1 MKLNLLCI
9 KDQKWIISKIEN
21 ICEAVEKYLLK
32 QSEKNIL
39 VMKINSMIYN

>member
-21 ICEAVEKYLLK
+21 ICEEVEKYLLK